1 MNPILKTLS
10 EAVNVL
16 ASAAVTFNRL
26 EKEQAKVLSEDFL
39 LLPLI
44 VSDIT
49 RLDKE
54 EKKRLPKMKFV
65 SVTIIS

>member
-10 EAVNVL
+10 EAVNML

-39 LLPLI
+39 LLPLS

-54 EKKRLPKMKFV
+54 EKNGCLRRNL
-65 SVTIIS
+65 